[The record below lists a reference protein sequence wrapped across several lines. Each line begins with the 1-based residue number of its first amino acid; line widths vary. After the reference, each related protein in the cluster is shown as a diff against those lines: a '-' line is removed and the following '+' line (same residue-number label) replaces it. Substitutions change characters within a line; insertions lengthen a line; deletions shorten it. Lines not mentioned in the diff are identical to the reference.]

1 MNKFPALLL
10 SGVAATALLLWQ
22 TPVAVAQHGHG
33 HHGGHGYGG
42 HGHFGGHIGHG
53 HYGGHGHHGGHGFG
67 HGLRHVDVHVGR
79 HFVVPHYDRHHHGSY
94 WVDSGAYYYQPRTYA
109 VIPNTHVVAK
119 PIAVEF
125 GGFSQVG
132 DLSGRLERLANELCL
147 DLHYN
152 YAHNPGFSET
162 YREAYQILDAA
173 KSINVKEHQDDR
185 DDIARQ
191 VQALDPLFHHVQ
203 GEILGWSRNHQ
214 RQIGQAGIVA
224 KLDSMEAL
232 LHHLMNDIGVKPH
245 SAESME
251 QAPAPTNDE
260 VAPPP
265 ILLSTPIIS
274 SPPPPTVP

>member
-1 MNKFPALLL
+1 MNKFPARLF
-10 SGVAATALLLWQ
+10 SVVAATTLLLWQ

-33 HHGGHGYGG
+33 HHGGHG
-42 HGHFGGHIGHG
+42 HFGGHIGGG
-53 HYGGHGHHGGHGFG
+53 HYGGHDHHGGHGFG
-67 HGLRHVDVHVGR
+67 HSFGHVDVHIGR

-109 VIPNTHVVAK
+109 VTPNTHVVAK
-119 PIAVEF
+119 PIAIEF
-125 GGFSQVG
+125 GGFSQVD

-152 YAHNPGFSET
+152 YAHNPGFNET

-173 KSINVKEHQDDR
+173 KSMHVKEHQDDR
-185 DDIARQ
+185 EEIARQ

-203 GEILGWSRNHQ
+203 GEVRGWSRKHQ
-214 RQIGQAGIVA
+214 KQIGQAGIVT
-224 KLDSMEAL
+224 KIDSMEAL

-245 SAESME
+245 DGDATES
-251 QAPAPTNDE
+251 APAPQSEE

-265 ILLSTPIIS
+265 PPPAAVNV
-274 SPPPPTVP
+274 PPPPTVP